1 MVLII
6 EDQEVSSV
14 RGDDLFAL
22 FPNLREVSVSR
33 LSEGVREVTRWGSIE
48 HDVNCLR
55 QVTREDNCLYVMQRE
70 MVVVRPEDGVEVVG
84 SEDATTCHICVLRE
98 ATSGTTGLAH
108 LDSDDPAQL
117 LALERELR
125 LR

>member
-33 LSEGVREVTRWGSIE
+33 LSEGVREVTR
-48 HDVNCLR
+48 
-55 QVTREDNCLYVMQRE
+55 
-70 MVVVRPEDGVEVVG
+70 
-84 SEDATTCHICVLRE
+84 
-98 ATSGTTGLAH
+98 
-108 LDSDDPAQL
+108 
-117 LALERELR
+117 
-125 LR
+125 